1 MGKVIGLNGK
11 AIDPMMLSIRAALLA
26 EGAASRLLKG
36 IPVSVDEWRR
46 KVRVVARELGRP
58 VRTFVSVHAVHAVLR
73 DWPADDRESQIH
85 DRALEEAV
93 ELSKLATEMTTPIK
107 ECPSCGKERQWRS
120 SDRLEKAGTIV
131 CAHCGLVELQ
141 ALSQRTGDLPP
152 GQ

>member
-11 AIDPMMLSIRAALLA
+11 AVDSLMLSLRAALLA
-26 EGAASRLLKG
+26 EGAASQLLKG
-36 IPVSVDEWRR
+36 APVSVEEWRR

-58 VRTFVSVHAVHAVLR
+58 VRTFVSVDAVHAILR

-93 ELSKLATEMTTPIK
+93 ELSKLATEMTTPIE
-107 ECPSCGKERQWRS
+107 ECPSCGKERHWCS
-120 SDRLEKAGTIV
+120 SDRVEKAGTIV

-141 ALSQRTGDLPP
+141 VLPQHTSDFP
-152 GQ
+152 PDR